1 MHRVAEVG
9 IAAHWKYKEGKSAD
23 DYDNKL
29 AWLRQLLE
37 WQKEMRDASEFMETL
52 KIDLFTD
59 EVFVF
64 TPKGDVISLPAGSTP
79 IDFAYAIH
87 SAIGNKMSG
96 AKVNNKIVPIDY
108 VLQNGD
114 IVEILTSSNVQGPSR
129 DWLKI
134 VKSSQAK
141 NKINQWFKKEKE
153 KKIL

>member
-1 MHRVAEVG
+1 MYQSLHTTLIGHEGVPFEVQIRTWEMHRVAEVG

-114 IVEILTSSNVQGPSR
+114 IVEILTSSNVQG
-129 DWLKI
+129 
-134 VKSSQAK
+134 QAG
-141 NKINQWFKKEKE
+141 
-153 KKIL
+153 LA